1 MRRAA
6 AEALADGEM
15 FEYMT
20 DKSIAALVPG
30 ILRDPTLTASMQS
43 TTRGLVTHWLG
54 QVLVD
59 PGVPVR
65 PAQLRTTIG
74 YVHDVH
80 RRGLDTPAMTTYH
93 TAHNLAWHHWMLRC
107 FGMTDDIVELRELLE
122 YSDRSISAFMLT
134 TMADVGRAM
143 REQRWVFDDIGN
155 AERLTS
161 VEQILNGTV
170 TDIDAA
176 TTHLAHDFRRY
187 QTAAVFWHDPSL
199 AAGADLRPAA
209 ESAARAA
216 DLGRPLIVVASAV
229 SLWAWYSTP
238 TIPNLQEMADGAHDH
253 PDVRVAVGSTTRG
266 LAGFRQSHIDA
277 LATQRLMY
285 RAPAELGWA
294 TYDDVQVATLVSAD
308 VPGAHEFVARTLG
321 TLATADPEL
330 HATLRMYLREDASAA
345 RTARVLHTHR
355 NTVINR
361 LARAEALL
369 PSGLRGNGLTV
380 ALALEIIRWL
390 GPRPTTAPPAT
401 TSGRSQPDVT

>member
-15 FEYMT
+15 FEFMT

-93 TAHNLAWHHWMLRC
+93 TAHNLAWHHWMVRC
-107 FGMTDDIVELRELLE
+107 FAMTDDIGELRELLE
-122 YSDRSISAFMLT
+122 YSDRSISAFLLA

-143 REQRWVFDDIGN
+143 REERWVLDDASN
-155 AERLTS
+155 AERLAY
-161 VEQILNGTV
+161 VEQILGGTV
-170 TDIDAA
+170 TDVDAA
-176 TTHLAHDFRRY
+176 TSRLTHDFRRH
-187 QTAAVFWHDPSL
+187 QTAAVFWHDPSV
-199 AAGADLRPAA
+199 AAGRQLRPAA
-209 ESAARAA
+209 ESVARAVGV
-216 DLGRPLIVVASAV
+216 GRPLVVVASAV

-238 TIPNLQEMADGAHDH
+238 TVPDLQLMADGAHEH
-253 PDVRVAVGSTTRG
+253 PDVRMAVGSTARG
-266 LAGFRQSHIDA
+266 MDGFRQSHLDA
-277 LATQRLMY
+277 LATQRLMF
-285 RAPAELGWA
+285 RAPTELRWA
-294 TYDDVQVATLVSAD
+294 TYDDVQVATLVSSD
-308 VPGAHEFVARTLG
+308 VPAAHEFVARTLG
-321 TLATADPEL
+321 ALATADPAL
-330 HATLRMYLREDASAA
+330 HTTLLVYLREDASAA

-369 PSGLRGNGLTV
+369 PAGLQGNGLPV
-380 ALALEIIRWL
+380 GLALEIIRWL
-390 GPRPTTAPPAT
+390 GPRPTTGTPPAGT
-401 TSGRSQPDVT
+401 TTATSST